1 MKSKA
6 TLKKISI
13 NLNLSVSTVSRA
25 LKNHPDISEETK
37 RKVKELASLL
47 EYEPNTYAINLRT
60 NSSKIFGL
68 IVPAVSNTFYDSF
81 IAAAEEKARE
91 KGFSLMIL
99 QSGNDPL
106 QEAENLRL
114 CRANRVAG
122 VMISI
127 IPGSL
132 ADPFKKL
139 EEAGIPVIFFDKVPD
154 SESCNKVCLADEEAA
169 IIAAT
174 TITNHKKK
182 SVLGLFGNTEL
193 SITQKRLKAFTAVF
207 EKESTSSKLFIRHC
221 NNSDEAMQ
229 VTAEFCSAKTI
240 DTIFAMS
247 DEILVGVMKSL
258 YRTNLNIPG
267 DISVVAIS
275 NGFLPQI
282 FKPVITYVETSGYEL
297 GKLVM
302 KRMMDY
308 LDGQT
313 FFRSVIL
320 PSRLVEGKSL

>member
-6 TLKKISI
+6 TLKKISA

-25 LKNHPDISEETK
+25 LKNHPDISEDTK
-37 RKVKELASLL
+37 RKVKELAALL
-47 EYEPNTYAINLRT
+47 EYEPNTYAISLRT
-60 NSSKIFGL
+60 NSSKLFGL
-68 IVPAVSNTFYDSF
+68 IVPAISNTFYDSF

-91 KGFSLMIL
+91 NNFSLMIL

-127 IPGSL
+127 VPGSNTE
-132 ADPFKKL
+132 PFKKL
-139 EEAGIPVIFFDKVPD
+139 EDTGIPVIFFDKVPD

-169 IIAAT
+169 SIAASA
-174 TITNHKKK
+174 IINRNKKA
-182 SVLGLFGNTEL
+182 VLGLFGNTEF
-193 SITQKRLKAFTAVF
+193 SITQKRLKAFSAVF
-207 EKESTSSKLFIRHC
+207 EKESPSAKLFIRHC
-221 NNSDEAMQ
+221 SNSDEAIQ
-229 VTAEFCSAKTI
+229 VTSEFCKAKSV

-258 YRTNLNIPG
+258 YQTNLLIPE
-267 DISVVAIS
+267 DISVLSIS
-275 NGFLPQI
+275 NGFLPHL

-297 GKLVM
+297 GKLAI
-302 KRMMDY
+302 KRLMDY
-308 LDGQT
+308 LNGQT
-313 FFRSVIL
+313 FSRSVIV
-320 PSRLVEGKSL
+320 PSRLVEGRSI